1 MGKNYTL
8 QRYKGLGEMNPEQLW
23 ETTMN
28 PEGRKLV
35 QVTIEDFA
43 EVERRVTVLMGDKV
57 EPRRNYISQYA
68 DFNKVD
74 NFQPVNGSEA

>member
-1 MGKNYTL
+1 MTM
-8 QRYKGLGEMNPEQLW
+8 QEIAEQL
-23 ETTMN
+23 TRGDGN
-28 PEGRKLV
+28 PLV
-35 QVTIEDFA
+35 RNITLIPGWTIEDFA

-74 NFQPVNGSEA
+74 NFQPVTGAEA

>member
-1 MGKNYTL
+1 
-8 QRYKGLGEMNPEQLW
+8 
-23 ETTMN
+23 
-28 PEGRKLV
+28 V

-74 NFQPVNGSEA
+74 NFQPVAGTEA